1 MFSTDLLLC
10 MGFYKWVNSRL
21 FQRFLFVFNIYSQK
35 KNWTF
40 CRQQNIIK
48 HTNVLKRII
57 SNTIKLK
64 IIITSISRGIENHF
78 YILFIINKLQR

>member
-35 KNWTF
+35 KKLDFLSSAKYNKTYK
-40 CRQQNIIK
+40 RSQKNY
-48 HTNVLKRII
+48 LKY
-57 SNTIKLK
+57 NKV
-64 IIITSISRGIENHF
+64 ENNN
-78 YILFIINKLQR
+78 YKYKPRY